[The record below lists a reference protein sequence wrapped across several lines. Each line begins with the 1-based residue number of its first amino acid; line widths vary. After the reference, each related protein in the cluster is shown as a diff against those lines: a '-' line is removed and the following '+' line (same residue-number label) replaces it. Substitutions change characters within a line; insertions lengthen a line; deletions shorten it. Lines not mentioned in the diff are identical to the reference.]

1 MKIRA
6 LAMVGI
12 GFAAVLTAQ
21 SKLKLEELPAPVQE
35 TVRNETKGVTLSGI
49 SKEVEKGKTF
59 YEVETKSG
67 GKTRTLLVD
76 AAGKITAVEEE
87 VDINAVPA
95 AARQEIEKKATG
107 GQIKRVEMVMSPG
120 AVSPYYEAVVE
131 TKGKTSEVSVNA
143 NGSKHK

>member
-1 MKIRA
+1 MKIRS
-6 LAMVGI
+6 LMVGL

-21 SKLKLEELPAPVQE
+21 SKMKLEDLPAPVQE

-67 GKTRTLLVD
+67 NKTRTLLLD

-95 AARQEIEKKATG
+95 AARQVIEKKAAG
-107 GQIKRVEMVMSPG
+107 GQIKRVEIVMAPG

-131 TKGKTSEVSVNA
+131 TKGKTSEVAVNA